1 MKRAGRPP
9 GGLLHFLFYRA
20 AVGPVKTVLYVG
32 ADRERYASGET
43 GAVLW
48 SYGNPDRLQRK

>member
-1 MKRAGRPP
+1 MNRAGRPS

-20 AVGPVKTVLYVG
+20 VVGSVKTVLDVG
-32 ADRERYASGET
+32 SDRERYASCET
-43 GAVLW
+43 GAVLR